1 MKKQVIGY
9 VISHT
14 GKKGGPW
21 ESKGFPI
28 GEPTNDAANR
38 MVYDRDWVSDDIENV
53 QAIWPNAKVLTLVR
67 GNSLRQRVW
76 ELENERALFL
86 GKENVFRERIQELEN
101 DRVALE
107 NSMRQRVNSVLL
119 NLYRNGNDSIAWQQE
134 LESECVHLSQEL
146 DSARLSLKILGMG
159 TPTEVQYAT
168 TSARGLGC
176 HVSTLSPIPP
186 AGEGWSMVGCTSQ
199 GDRLFWFWQ
208 KG

>member
-38 MVYDRDWVSDDIENV
+38 MVYESRDWVSDDIEAGSSMLDDV

-107 NSMRQRVNSVLL
+107 NSMRQRV
-119 NLYRNGNDSIAWQQE
+119 QE

-168 TSARGLGC
+168 TSARGLGG